1 MKNFQLTYLFLLFLS
16 PFAFYS
22 QIQGDGGVPKTFKSI
37 KDYKTIDTWVFS
49 TPDLASLKQEDAV
62 YDDAGDRPWRFGHN
76 NYTEL
81 NLDNSGTW
89 KEFSNGDKVWQLV
102 LTCEEALTV
111 NLSFT
116 NTSIP
121 EGNELYVYNPEKS
134 FILGSFKQKHIYNGE
149 LGTELV
155 PGNTAI
161 IEYYVPK
168 SNTVGALNVNSVT
181 HGYRTANEFMQ
192 KAFGSS
198 GACNMNANCP
208 DGASWVN
215 ERNSVVMLVSG
226 NSGFCTGALINNTLN
241 DGKPYVLTAN
251 HCYSNPANWIFRFN
265 WQSENCNNPGNSPSF
280 LSLSGA
286 TLRSRRTPTDF
297 CLVEITGGL
306 TNNTVP
312 SSYSPFFAGWDNSGD
327 IPSTTV
333 CIHHPSGDIK
343 KIAFD
348 DDAATISQSMGS
360 SEANSTWTVQWDRN
374 TTTEGGSSGSP
385 LFDQSHRIIGQLWGG
400 GASCSNLNS
409 PDYYGRVSKSWEPN
423 GSDQSNQLKYW
434 LDPNNAG
441 ASFIDGFDPSGA
453 SASEFDAGVSGAGL
467 DETAVCAT
475 DYIPSFTLSN
485 PGSQTLTSAVITY
498 EVDGGAASTFNW
510 SGSLAQYQTE
520 VVSLPAVTLAAG
532 NHSLNIEVSSPNGNP
547 DENANNNASVVNI
560 TVDAIAET
568 ALYVTVS
575 LLTDDYA
582 DETYMEITNGTG
594 DVIWS
599 EGNEEVSGNFGTGD
613 FPPPADPTTPLDN
626 NTQYDWNVPLSSQ
639 ECYTFSVYDYYGDG
653 LGASQWQGTDGDLN
667 LLDNGGS
674 NIYAVS
680 AADFGGEEAS
690 TFRNLTVNVNA
701 LNSTSFNVYP
711 NPAKEYITLETDS
724 DASSFFTITDLV
736 GKVYSSGS
744 VLLNKTMIN
753 TSTLSSGSY
762 IIRLLKKDG
771 AADYKTF
778 VVK

>member
-1 MKNFQLTYLFLLFLS
+1 MKNFQLTCLFLLSLS

-22 QIQGDGGVPKTFKSI
+22 QIQGDGGVPKTYKSI
-37 KDYKTIDTWVFS
+37 KDYKTIDTWLFS
-49 TPDLASLKQEDAV
+49 TPDLASLKQEDEL
-62 YDDAGDRPWRFGHN
+62 YDNSGDRPWRFGHN
-76 NYTEL
+76 NHTEL

-89 KEFSNGDKVWQLV
+89 KVFANGDKIWQLV
-102 LTCEEALTV
+102 LTCEEALTI

-134 FILGSFKQKHIYNGE
+134 FILGSFNQNHIYNGE

-161 IEYYVPK
+161 IEYYVPVE
-168 SNTVGALNVNSVT
+168 NEIGALNVDKVT
-181 HGYRTANEFMQ
+181 HGYRTANEFIE

-198 GACNMNANCP
+198 GSCNMNVNCP
-208 DGASWVN
+208 DGVSWVN

-226 NSGFCTGALINNTLN
+226 SSGFCTGALINNTLN

-265 WQSENCNNPGNSPSF
+265 WQADDCNNPNNSPSF
-280 LSLSGA
+280 TSLSGA

-348 DDAATISQSMGS
+348 DDPASAGNGMGS
-360 SEANSTWTVQWDRN
+360 SEANSQWTVSWDRN
-374 TTTEGGSSGSP
+374 TTTEPGSSGSP
-385 LFDQSHRIIGQLWGG
+385 LYDQNHRIIGQLWGG
-400 GASCSNLNS
+400 GASCSNLS
-409 PDYYGRVSKSWEPN
+409 APDYYGRLSMSWEPS
-423 GSDQSNQLKYW
+423 GSDQTNQLKHW
-434 LDPNNAG
+434 LDPNSAG
-441 ASFIDGFDPSGA
+441 ASFIDGLDPSGA
-453 SASEFDAGVSGAGL
+453 SSAEYDAGVSGASL
-467 DETAVCAT
+467 IETAVCAT
-475 DYIPSFTLSN
+475 DYTPSFTLSN
-485 PGSQTLTSAVITY
+485 PGSETLVSAVIAY
-498 EVDGGAASTFNW
+498 NIDGGTPSTLNW

-520 VVSLPAVTLAAG
+520 VITLPVVTLAAG
-532 NHSLNIEVSSPNGNP
+532 NHTLNVTVSDPNSTT
-547 DENANNNASVVNI
+547 DENSNNNGTETTISINAVP
-560 TVDAIAET
+560 ET

-582 DETYMEITNGTG
+582 DESYMEITNSS
-594 DVIWS
+594 DAVIWS
-599 EGNEEVSGNFGTGD
+599 EGNEEVAGNFGTGD
-613 FPPPADPTTPLDN
+613 FPPPADPTSPLEN

-639 ECYTFSVYDYYGDG
+639 ECYTFTIYDYYGDG
-653 LGASQWQGTDGDLN
+653 LGASQWQGTDGDIN
-667 LLDNGGS
+667 LLDNSGS

-680 AADFGGEEAS
+680 AADFGGDEAS
-690 TFRNLTVNVNA
+690 IFRNLTVNTN
-701 LNSTSFNVYP
+701 NQISTSFNIYP
-711 NPAKEYITLETDS
+711 NPAQESITLEAEIGVS
-724 DASSFFTITDLV
+724 SSFIITDMV
-736 GKVYSSGS
+736 GKAFSSGPIF
-744 VLLNKTMIN
+744 LNKTTIN
-753 TSTLSSGSY
+753 TSLLSSGSY
-762 IIRLLKKDG
+762 IIRLLNIDG
-771 AADYKTF
+771 TSDYKTF